1 MTWTM
6 RTVYLGLE
14 TIFSC
19 CTSQLFSHLV
29 QCQEQKYGIMWGG
42 AGLAVFIEGRAFI
55 SVSFQKAF
63 EN

>member
-14 TIFSC
+14 TIFLGALHNC
-19 CTSQLFSHLV
+19 FLIL
-29 QCQEQKYGIMWGG
+29 CQEQKYGIMWGG

>member
-42 AGLAVFIEGRAFI
+42 AGLAVFYRG
-55 SVSFQKAF
+55 
-63 EN
+63 